1 MEIEVRKGTIDDV
14 VEVDAQI
21 PEFDGRN
28 TKEKLEQR
36 LSDIPHLILI
46 ATHNGQPVAYKMG
59 YELSNL
65 EFYSWLGG
73 VVPTARKK
81 GIATQLRLAQESWA
95 HEKGYK
101 AISVKSMN
109 RYPAMLQLLI
119 SSGYHI
125 SGYDEEGS
133 TDESKIRFIK
143 HIIDEGA

>member
-1 MEIEVRKGTIDDV
+1 MNIEVREGTIEDV
-14 VEVDAQI
+14 LTVDAQI

-36 LSDIPHLILI
+36 LRDIPHLILI

-133 TDESKIRFIK
+133 TDKSKIRFIK